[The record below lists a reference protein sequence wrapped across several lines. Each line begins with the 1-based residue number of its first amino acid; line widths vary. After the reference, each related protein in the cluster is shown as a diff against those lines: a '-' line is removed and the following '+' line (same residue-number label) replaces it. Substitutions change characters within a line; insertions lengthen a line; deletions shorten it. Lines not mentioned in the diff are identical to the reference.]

1 MKEKVKETEDKKRR
15 YMFNPS
21 PIKKQNRGEKISND
35 KVDACIELIKD
46 DSHIKYNIYKQTGKK
61 QRQKPYTKIYS
72 VKIIRHQ
79 NNDKILN
86 QRVKI
91 DLQKSKKAI
100 RITADFSKEMQ
111 SVK

>member
-86 QRVKI
+86 QRVKT